1 MKYILVANN
10 KRLNDQLVNNAN
22 IEKDDIIIVFNYM
35 WPFFNFEAIRN
46 HPNKIFIG
54 RQRPIKPET
63 INLPFAGIDLVK
75 EHEDKFQKIIF
86 HSHPKFLSDKHE
98 HKKRFQDGIDHY
110 SFDPKKID
118 YLEPIS
124 NGNRKRIGYPQG
136 KNMSTG
142 IITYDYVSQ
151 IKKNNDKIMLL
162 GFTSELARSFHNDN
176 WEVNY
181 FRDQIK
187 QNNCLAIGCCDLEQ
201 QKYEYIY
208 DKLRWK
214 SYITGNHGKD
224 AENIIN
230 LLKPTSIVDIG
241 CGSNLFC
248 KQTIKDKIPCIG
260 IDFAGKYKDQY
271 GDICIGLDNIQDKQ
285 FDLVSCFDTLEH
297 LIPSCIDNAFKEM
310 QRISDRF
317 IFQIDYGKESVLK
330 VLDSSL
336 HQTVKGKSWWLRKL
350 KDYAISIEQS
360 GKYIYGTWKTLS
372 S

>member
-10 KRLNDQLVNNAN
+10 KRLNANLINKAN
-22 IEKDDIIIVFNYM
+22 IEKDDVIIVFNYM
-35 WPFFNFEAIRN
+35 WPFFNFDTIRD

-86 HSHPKFLSDKHE
+86 HSHPKFLSDKNE
-98 HKKRFQDGIDHY
+98 HKQRFQNGIDY
-110 SFDPKKID
+110 YNFNPDKID
-118 YLEPIS
+118 YLEPVS
-124 NGNRKRIGYPQG
+124 HGNRKRIGYPQG

-142 IITYDYVSQ
+142 IIAYDYITQ
-151 IKKNNDKIMLL
+151 IKKNTDTILLL

-187 QNNCLAIGCCDLEQ
+187 KNKCLAIGGCDLEQ
-201 QKYEYIY
+201 QKYEHIY
-208 DKLRWK
+208 NNLKWK
-214 SYITGNHGKD
+214 SYLQGNHGKE
-224 AENIIN
+224 AEHIIR
-230 LLKPTSIVDIG
+230 LLKPTSIIDIG

-248 KQTIKDKIPCIG
+248 KQTIKDSVPCIG
-260 IDFAGKYKDQY
+260 IDFAGNYKDMY
-271 GDICIGLDNIQDKQ
+271 GDICVGLTNIADKQ
-285 FDLVSCFDTLEH
+285 FDLVTCFDTLEH
-297 LIPSCIDNAFKEM
+297 LIPSCVENALIEM

-317 IFQIDYGKESVLK
+317 ILQIDYKESILS

-336 HQTVKGKSWWLRKL
+336 HQTVKGKGWWLRRL
-350 KDYAISIEQS
+350 KDYCSDVQQS
-360 GKYIYGTWKTLS
+360 GKYLYGSWKPLS
-372 S
+372 C